1 VTAPSVI
8 SKLMRPAS
16 VAVIGA
22 SANAGKTAGRPIA
35 YLQKQGFAGSI
46 YPVNPNADEIAGLKS
61 YPNIASLPETPDV
74 GIILLGVER
83 AHLAVRELAA
93 CRCPAAIVLGSGYG
107 ETGEAGLA
115 RQKEL
120 MKAAGRMR
128 ILGPNTIGVVNLTD
142 GIPLSAS
149 GALAMSQ
156 FPTGGISLVSQSG
169 GILGSLL
176 SHAAARRIGHSK
188 LVSTGNEVDLDLAD
202 FLDWL
207 ADDPDTKVIA
217 LYVEAIRDAAKFRA
231 AALKAVRAGKPIVAF
246 KVGRSEAGSRAVVSH
261 TGALAGA
268 DRSYDALFAQSGVI
282 RAERFTDLL
291 DIPAALAA
299 GRRLSGNRIAILTST
314 GGVAAL
320 VSDSLG
326 VAGFDMPAPDA
337 ATASKLRA
345 LQTGAHAVLDRNP
358 VDVTLAGLEPKLLSG
373 AINALL
379 ESPSYDAIVVI
390 VGSSSLAMPDLMA
403 GTIRGCLPGS
413 DKPVLAYV
421 SPYAPDIV
429 GLLNASGVPAFTT
442 PESVTAALAA
452 MLKKALARQPRPPG
466 RGLPAWREPPPA
478 LAAPAANI
486 DLAAFGAGVLDE
498 QRSKQLFAAFG
509 IAVARE
515 IAVTDGSRAEQAAR
529 ELGGKVA
536 LKVVSE
542 KIAHKSEAG
551 GVAINLTAD
560 DIAAR
565 LARMTQ
571 EVAAGTALTPDRFL
585 VQQMV
590 TGGREMILGLKRDPL
605 GVVVLLGAGGTAA
618 ELMGDTSIRLLMDGA
633 ALARDEAMAMIRELR
648 SWPLL
653 DGYRGRPKADVEALV
668 DAIVAFSAMA
678 ARLGDRLGEAEINP
692 LFVLDAGQ
700 GVVAADGLAV
710 LR

>member
-1 VTAPSVI
+1 MIVEKMTTPAAI
-8 SKLMRPAS
+8 SRLMRPGS

-22 SANAGKTAGRPIA
+22 SADAGKTGGRPIA
-35 YLQKQGFAGSI
+35 YLQKQGFKGSI
-46 YPVNPNADEIAGLKS
+46 YPVNPKADEIAGLKS
-61 YPNIASLPETPDV
+61 YPDIASLPQTLDV
-74 GIILLGVER
+74 GIVLLGVER
-83 AHLAVRELAA
+83 AHQAVRELAA
-93 CRCPAAIVLGSGYG
+93 RGCPAAIVLGSGYG

-115 RQKEL
+115 RQEEL
-120 MKAAGRMR
+120 MEAAGQMR

-149 GALAMSQ
+149 GALAMNQ
-156 FPTGGISLVSQSG
+156 FTAGCISLVSESG

-188 LVSTGNEVDLDLAD
+188 LVSTGNEADLDLAD

-217 LYVEAIRDAAKFRA
+217 LYIEAIRDAAKFRA
-231 AALKAVRAGKPIVAF
+231 AALKAVRAGKPVVAF

-282 RAERFTDLL
+282 RVARFADLL

-299 GRRLSGNRIAILTST
+299 GRRLSGKRIAILTST
-314 GGVAAL
+314 GGVGAL

-337 ATASKLRA
+337 ATAAKLRA

-358 VDVTLAGLEPKLLSG
+358 VDVTLAGLEPKLLTG
-373 AINALL
+373 ALDALL
-379 ESPSYDAIVVI
+379 ESPSYDALVVI
-390 VGSSSLAMPDLMA
+390 VGSSSLAMPGLMA

-421 SPYAPDIV
+421 SPYAPDIA
-429 GLLNASGVPAFTT
+429 GLLNASDVPAFTT
-442 PESVTAALAA
+442 PESVSVALAG
-452 MLKKALARQPRPPG
+452 MLKAA
-466 RGLPAWREPPPA
+466 AWREPPQAP
-478 LAAPAANI
+478 AAPANI
-486 DLAAFGAGVLDE
+486 DIGVFGPGVLDE
-498 QRSKQLFAAFG
+498 RRSKQLFAAFG

-515 IAVTDGSRAEQAAR
+515 IVVTDGAGAEQAAC
-529 ELGGKVA
+529 ELGGKVV
-536 LKVVSE
+536 LKVLSE

-551 GVAINLTAD
+551 GVAVNLTAD

-571 EVAAGTALTPDRFL
+571 EVAARAALTPERFPRRFL

-590 TGGREMILGLKRDPL
+590 QGGQEMILGLKRDPL
-605 GVVVLLGAGGTAA
+605 GVVILLGAGGTAA
-618 ELMGDTSIRLLMDGA
+618 ELMGDTSIRLLADDS
-633 ALARDEAMAMIRELR
+633 ALARDEAMAMIRELK
-648 SWPLL
+648 SWALL
-653 DGYRGRPKADVEALV
+653 DGYRGRPKSDVDALAN
-668 DAIVAFSAMA
+668 AIVAFSAMA
-678 ARLGDRLGEAEINP
+678 ARLGERLAEAEINP
-692 LFVLDAGQ
+692 LFVLDAGK

>member
-1 VTAPSVI
+1 MTPSFAI
-8 SKLMRPAS
+8 SRLMRPAS

-22 SANAGKTAGRPIA
+22 STDAGKTAGRPIA
-35 YLQKQGFAGSI
+35 YLQKQGFVGSI
-46 YPVNPNADEIAGLKS
+46 YPVNPKADEIAGLKS
-61 YPNIASLPETPDV
+61 YPDIASLPQTPDV
-74 GIILLGVER
+74 GIVLLGVDR

-93 CRCPAAIVLGSGYG
+93 RGCPAAIVLGSGYG

-120 MKAAGRMR
+120 MEAAGRMR

-142 GIPLSAS
+142 GIFLSAS
-149 GALAMSQ
+149 GALAMNQ
-156 FPTGGISLVSQSG
+156 FTAGGISLVSESG

-176 SHAAARRIGHSK
+176 SHAAGRRIGHSK
-188 LVSTGNEVDLDLAD
+188 LVSTGNEADLDLAD

-207 ADDPDTKVIA
+207 ADDPDTKVIT
-217 LYVEAIRDAAKFRA
+217 LYIEAIRDAAKFRA

-268 DRSYDALFAQSGVI
+268 DRSYDALFAQCGVI
-282 RAERFTDLL
+282 RAARFADLL

-314 GGVAAL
+314 GGVGAL

-337 ATASKLRA
+337 AAAAKLRA

-358 VDVTLAGLEPKLLSG
+358 VDVTLAGLEPKLLTG

-379 ESPSYDAIVVI
+379 ESPGYDAIVVI

-421 SPYAPDIV
+421 SPYAPDIA

-442 PESVTAALAA
+442 PENVSVALAG
-452 MLKKALARQPRPPG
+452 MLKAA
-466 RGLPAWREPPPA
+466 AWREPPQ
-478 LAAPAANI
+478 APAAPVNP
-486 DLAAFGAGVLDE
+486 DLAVFEAGVLDE

-515 IAVTDGSRAEQAAR
+515 IAVTDGARAEQAAR
-529 ELGGKVA
+529 ELGGKVV
-536 LKVVSE
+536 LKVLSE

-551 GVAINLTAD
+551 GVAVNLTAD

-571 EVAAGTALTPDRFL
+571 EVAARTALIPERFL

-590 TGGREMILGLKRDPL
+590 SGGQEMILGLKRDPL
-605 GVVVLLGAGGTAA
+605 GMVILLGAGGTAA
-618 ELMGDTSIRLLMDGA
+618 ELMGDTSIRLLTDGA
-633 ALARDEAMAMIRELR
+633 ALARDEAMAMIRELK
-648 SWPLL
+648 SWALL

-668 DAIVAFSAMA
+668 DAIVAFSVMA
-678 ARLGDRLGEAEINP
+678 AGLGERIAEAEINP
-692 LFVLDAGQ
+692 LFVLDAGK

>member
-1 VTAPSVI
+1 MTPHLAI
-8 SKLMRPAS
+8 SKLMRPVS

-22 SANAGKTAGRPIA
+22 SADAGKTAGRPIA

-46 YPVNPNADEIAGLKS
+46 YPVNPKAAEISGLKS
-61 YPNIASLPETPDV
+61 YSDVASLPQTPDV
-74 GIILLGVER
+74 GIVLLGVER

-93 CRCPAAIVLGSGYG
+93 RGCPAAIVLSSGYG

-120 MKAAGRMR
+120 MDAAGRMR
-128 ILGPNTIGVVNLTD
+128 ILGPNTIGVVNLAD

-156 FPTGGISLVSQSG
+156 FTAGGISLVSESG

-176 SHAAARRIGHSK
+176 SHAAGRRIGLSK
-188 LVSTGNEVDLDLAD
+188 LVSTGNEADLDLAD
-202 FLDWL
+202 FIDWL

-282 RAERFTDLL
+282 RAARFADLL

-314 GGVAAL
+314 GGVGAL

-337 ATASKLRA
+337 ATATKLRA
-345 LQTGAHAVLDRNP
+345 LQTGPQAVLDRNP
-358 VDVTLAGLEPKLLSG
+358 VDVTLAGLEPKLLTG

-421 SPYAPDIV
+421 SPYAPDIA

-442 PESVTAALAA
+442 PENVSVALAG
-452 MLKKALARQPRPPG
+452 MLKAA
-466 RGLPAWREPPPA
+466 AWREPPHA
-478 LAAPAANI
+478 TAAGSNI
-486 DLAAFGAGVLDE
+486 EIAAFGAGVLDE
-498 QRSKQLFAAFG
+498 QQSKRLFAALG

-515 IAVTDGSRAEQAAR
+515 IAVTDSAQAEQAAR

-536 LKVVSE
+536 LKVLSE

-551 GVAINLTAD
+551 GVAVNLTAD

-571 EVAAGTALTPDRFL
+571 EVAARTALTPERFL
-585 VQQMV
+585 VQEMV
-590 TGGREMILGLKRDPL
+590 SGGQEMILGLKRDPL
-605 GVVVLLGAGGTAA
+605 GVVILLGAGGTAA
-618 ELMGDTSIRLLMDGA
+618 ELMGDTSIRLLTDGA
-633 ALARDEAMAMIRELR
+633 ALARDEAMTMVRELKI
-648 SWPLL
+648 WPLL
-653 DGYRGRPKADVEALV
+653 DGYRDRPKADVEALA
-668 DAIVAFSAMA
+668 DTIVAFSAMA
-678 ARLGDRLGEAEINP
+678 ARLGERIAEAEINP
-692 LFVLDAGQ
+692 LFVLDAGK

>member
-1 VTAPSVI
+1 MTSPSVI
-8 SKLMRPAS
+8 SRLMRPGS
-16 VAVIGA
+16 VAVVGA
-22 SANAGKTAGRPIA
+22 SADAGKTAGRPIV
-35 YLQKQGFAGSI
+35 YLQKQGFVGSI
-46 YPVNPNADEIAGLKS
+46 YPVNPKADEIAGLKS
-61 YPNIASLPETPDV
+61 YPGIASLPQTPDV
-74 GIILLGVER
+74 AIVALGVER

-93 CRCPAAIVLGSGYG
+93 RGCPVAIVLGSGYG

-115 RQKEL
+115 RQREL
-120 MKAAGRMR
+120 MGAAGRMR

-149 GALAMSQ
+149 GALAMNQ
-156 FPTGGISLVSQSG
+156 FTPGGISLVSQSG

-188 LVSTGNEVDLDLAD
+188 LVSTGNEADLDLAD

-231 AALKAVRAGKPIVAF
+231 AALKTVRAGKPIVAF

-282 RAERFTDLL
+282 RAARFADLL
-291 DIPAALAA
+291 DIPAALAV
-299 GRRLSGNRIAILTST
+299 GRRLAGNRIAILTST

-326 VAGFDMPAPDA
+326 VAGFDMPAPDE
-337 ATASKLRA
+337 ATAAKLRA

-358 VDVTLAGLEPKLLSG
+358 VDVTLAGLDPRVAPKVLSG
-373 AINALL
+373 AIDALL

-403 GTIRGCLPGS
+403 GTIRSCLPRS

-421 SPYAPDIV
+421 SPYSPEIV
-429 GLLNASGVPAFTT
+429 ALLNSSGVPAFTT
-442 PESVTAALAA
+442 PENVSVALAGMLKAAAWRQPVQAAAALA
-452 MLKKALARQPRPPG
+452 
-466 RGLPAWREPPPA
+466 PATP
-478 LAAPAANI
+478 ANI
-486 DLAAFGAGVLDE
+486 DMAVFGDIPVLGAGVLDE

-509 IAVARE
+509 IPVARE
-515 IAVTDGSRAEQAAR
+515 IAVTDGARAEHAAR
-529 ELGGKVA
+529 ELGGKVV
-536 LKVVSE
+536 LKVLSDR
-542 KIAHKSEAG
+542 IAHKSEAG
-551 GVAINLTAD
+551 GVVVNLTAD
-560 DIAAR
+560 DIAGR
-565 LARMTQ
+565 LARMKQ
-571 EVAAGTALTPDRFL
+571 EVAAETALTPDRFL

-590 TGGREMILGLKRDPL
+590 CGGQEMILGLKRDPL
-605 GVVVLLGAGGTAA
+605 GVVILLGAGGTAA
-618 ELMGDTSIRLLMDGA
+618 ELMGDTSVRLLTDA
-633 ALARDEAMAMIRELR
+633 ALARDEALAMVRELK

-668 DAIVAFSAMA
+668 DAIVAFSTMA
-678 ARLGDRLGEAEINP
+678 ARFGDRLAEAEINP
-692 LFVLDAGQ
+692 LFILDAGE
-700 GVVAADGLAV
+700 GVVAADGLVV

>member
-1 VTAPSVI
+1 MTPSSAI
-8 SKLMRPAS
+8 SRLMRPGS

-22 SANAGKTAGRPIA
+22 SADAGKTAGRPIA
-35 YLQKQGFAGSI
+35 YLQKQGFVGSI
-46 YPVNPNADEIAGLKS
+46 YPVNPKADEIAGLKS
-61 YPNIASLPETPDV
+61 YPDVASLPQTPDV
-74 GIILLGVER
+74 GLVLLGVER
-83 AHLAVRELAA
+83 AHLAVRDLAA
-93 CRCPAAIVLGSGYG
+93 RGCPAAIVLGSGYG

-115 RQKEL
+115 RQKVLIE
-120 MKAAGRMR
+120 AAGRMR

-149 GALAMSQ
+149 GALAMNQ
-156 FPTGGISLVSQSG
+156 FTAGGISLVSQSG

-188 LVSTGNEVDLDLAD
+188 LVSTGNEADLDLAD

-217 LYVEAIRDAAKFRA
+217 LYVEAIRDAAEFRA
-231 AALKAVRAGKPIVAF
+231 AALKAGRAGKPIVAF
-246 KVGRSEAGSRAVVSH
+246 KVGRSDAGSRAVVSH
-261 TGALAGA
+261 TGALAGV

-282 RAERFTDLL
+282 RAARFADLL

-299 GRRLSGNRIAILTST
+299 DRRLLGNRIAILTST
-314 GGVAAL
+314 GGVGAL

-326 VAGFDMPAPDA
+326 VAGFDMPAPDT
-337 ATASKLRA
+337 ATAAKLRA
-345 LQTGAHAVLDRNP
+345 LQTGTHAVLDRNP
-358 VDVTLAGLEPKLLSG
+358 VDVTLAGLEPKLLTG
-373 AINALL
+373 AIAALL

-390 VGSSSLAMPDLMA
+390 VGSSSLAMPGLMA
-403 GTIRGCLPGS
+403 GTIRRCLPGS

-421 SPYAPDIV
+421 SPYAPDIA

-442 PESVTAALAA
+442 PESVSVALAG
-452 MLKKALARQPRPPG
+452 MLKAV
-466 RGLPAWREPPPA
+466 AWREPPQAP
-478 LAAPAANI
+478 AAPAPSASI
-486 DLAAFGAGVLDE
+486 DIAAFGAGVLDE

-515 IAVTDGSRAEQAAR
+515 IAVTDGAGAEQAAR
-529 ELGGKVA
+529 ELGGKVV
-536 LKVVSE
+536 LKILSE

-551 GVAINLTAD
+551 GVAVNLTAD

-565 LARMTQ
+565 LARMKK
-571 EVAAGTALTPDRFL
+571 EVAARTGLTPERFPHRFL

-590 TGGREMILGLKRDPL
+590 QGGQEMILGLKRDPL
-605 GVVVLLGAGGTAA
+605 GVVILLGAGGTAA
-618 ELMGDTSIRLLMDGA
+618 ELMGDTSIRLLIDDS
-633 ALARDEAMAMIRELR
+633 ALAREEAIAMTRELK
-648 SWPLL
+648 SWALL

-668 DAIVAFSAMA
+668 DVIVAFSAMA
-678 ARLGDRLGEAEINP
+678 ARLGDRIAEAEINP
-692 LFVLDAGQ
+692 LFVLDAGK